1 MSYYLNK
8 FLKHIAILYSFIMA
22 IVLSGCGYYSFSGAS
37 LPGINKI
44 YVPIFGNST
53 TEFGLEQQLTDAVVA
68 AVNSDSKLNI
78 ADRKNADAIL
88 EGRIT
93 AFNDGLYT
101 FNADETVTEYSVRI
115 TVKVKFE
122 DVKNKKTILD
132 ESFST
137 TQQYASSSPALRDDA
152 IKEAL
157 KKISNDIINKAFS
170 GW

>member
-1 MSYYLNK
+1 MPVITKKYFIRAAVFYS
-8 FLKHIAILYSFIMA
+8 IILAMVF
-22 IVLSGCGYYSFSGAS
+22 SGCGYYSFSGSS
-37 LPGINKI
+37 LPGISKI

-53 TEFGLEQQLTDAVVA
+53 TEFGLEQQLTDAVTD

-78 ADRKNADAIL
+78 SDRKNADAIL

-93 AFNDGLYT
+93 AFSDGLYT
-101 FNADETVTEYSVRI
+101 FNADETVSEYSVRI

-137 TQQYASSSPALRDDA
+137 TEPYASSSPALRDDA
-152 IKEAL
+152 IKKAL
-157 KKISNDIINKAFS
+157 KKISDDIINKAFS